1 MPKASKKETKVPLFN
16 VTDEVRITRHDI
28 YNISIEQLTEVT
40 KKSGEVKQEWQTI
53 GYYPD
58 VNTALK
64 GVIRKN
70 LIVDEKEVKSIESYY
85 KQMEDQINYL
95 AEVVRKNKKR

>member
-1 MPKASKKETKVPLFN
+1 MLKASKKGTKIPLFN
-16 VTDEVRITRHDI
+16 VTDEVRITRHDV

-70 LIVDEKEVKSIESYY
+70 LIVDEKEVKSIGSYY

-95 AEVVRKNKKR
+95 AEVIRKNKKR

>member
-1 MPKASKKETKVPLFN
+1 MTKAGNKVTKVPLFN
-16 VTDEVRITRHDI
+16 VTDEVRITRHDV

-85 KQMEDQINYL
+85 KQMEDQVNYL